1 VMVETEGLALK
12 RPRTDAEWDPS
23 SALPYNRVSEM
34 ERNPLSPSSSSAS
47 SSSSSMVNATK
58 RSGGHSA
65 LFLTAGHPHAT
76 YTATTQDALHYSSFV
91 PPVPP
96 HHYHQTALAQLDSPR
111 HHAVPPSGGNDNGLA
126 WHDGEGAELSTQHA
140 HHLHQA
146 LGGVPTPLGEGLS
159 PARWEPSVGSPT
171 AHNSHHLHQMPSA
184 PFGARFSERFNM
196 SASAITH
203 ARSAQHKSPVPK
215 QGNAMLTQT
224 PSPLQEGST
233 SPHVTP
239 PGGQQAGQ
247 NQVPNL
253 LDITELLHLPQNE
266 AAARLNMSNATFSK
280 RFRQSNE
287 NKRWPFRA
295 LQVIEKQLKE
305 AHAKDQKAI
314 VSALEEKKRLLL
326 APAFISQKK

>member
-1 VMVETEGLALK
+1 M
-12 RPRTDAEWDPS
+12 
-23 SALPYNRVSEM
+23 
-34 ERNPLSPSSSSAS
+34 
-47 SSSSSMVNATK
+47 
-58 RSGGHSA
+58 
-65 LFLTAGHPHAT
+65 
-76 YTATTQDALHYSSFV
+76 
-91 PPVPP
+91 
-96 HHYHQTALAQLDSPR
+96 
-111 HHAVPPSGGNDNGLA
+111 
-126 WHDGEGAELSTQHA
+126 
-140 HHLHQA
+140 
-146 LGGVPTPLGEGLS
+146 
-159 PARWEPSVGSPT
+159 
-171 AHNSHHLHQMPSA
+171 
-184 PFGARFSERFNM
+184 
-196 SASAITH
+196 
-203 ARSAQHKSPVPK
+203 
-215 QGNAMLTQT
+215 
-224 PSPLQEGST
+224 EGST